1 MVRFNFNWPINNPIY
16 ILDDVGD
23 EKILIFLIIYIYIY
37 TKVFLMV
44 IYKENLWEINWAN
57 LRVSLQS
64 TNSKTNKFFNKKI
77 AI

>member
-23 EKILIFLIIYIYIY
+23 EKILIFLIIHIY

-44 IYKENLWEINWAN
+44 IYKENL
-57 LRVSLQS
+57 
-64 TNSKTNKFFNKKI
+64 
-77 AI
+77 

>member
-23 EKILIFLIIYIYIY
+23 EKILIFLIIYIY